1 MAGAE
6 CVGSA
11 VVFILLLLVSRPVH
25 RADLAL
31 LAQTHENLEHLAMM
45 EAVVGPIPDSMGRRA
60 ARDAEKYFRRRG
72 RLAWPEAA
80 SSRKSVR
87 AVQRLSSLQK
97 HIAASCDA
105 SLRPMLQP
113 LVRFQPRDAMLDA
126 AAAALL
132 EALLPASVNA
142 EAF

>member
-1 MAGAE
+1 
-6 CVGSA
+6 
-11 VVFILLLLVSRPVH
+11 
-25 RADLAL
+25 
-31 LAQTHENLEHLAMM
+31 MM

-87 AVQRLSSLQK
+87 AVQRLSSPAEAHRGVLRRLPEAR
-97 HIAASCDA
+97 AAAAGALSA
-105 SLRPMLQP
+105 Q
-113 LVRFQPRDAMLDA
+113 DAMLDVA
-126 AAAALL
+126 ADAMS
-132 EALLPASVNA
+132 EVLLPAFVNA